1 MHIHILGI
9 AGTFMGGIAQLAKAK
24 GHQVSGSDKA
34 IYPPMSTQLEQ
45 AGIDVMAE
53 DDVSFLQNPPHQVVI
68 GNAMS
73 RGKVA
78 VEATLN
84 AQQVYTSGPQWLAEN
99 VLHDRWVIA
108 IAGTHGK
115 TTTSAMVAWILEY
128 AGLNPGFLIGGVP
141 QNFGVSARLGQSP
154 FFVVEADEYD
164 TAFFDKRSKFVHYHP
179 RTLVMNNLEFD
190 HADIFPDLKAIQ
202 TQFHHLVRT
211 VPGNGLIIYP
221 ADDAN
226 LAEVLARGCW
236 TPLQTSGLNQG
247 DWQAGLLQEDGSA
260 FSVFNQGKLV
270 GQVHWEMTGLH
281 NVQNALT
288 AIAAAVHA
296 GVPVLEAIE
305 GLCQFKGVARR
316 MTKIGEA
323 KGITLYD
330 DFAHHPTAIR
340 LTLQGLKKQMNHST
354 RPGAEA
360 KGRLIAV
367 FESRSNTMRL
377 GVHKDSLPQAFVDAD
392 AVYAFIDPA
401 WNWQL
406 PVSAFSQSV
415 TVETSYEALLDTLV
429 TQLQPGDQVVMMSNG
444 SFGGLH
450 QTLFTRLQSA

>member
-1 MHIHILGI
+1 MQLHILGI

-45 AGIDVMAE
+45 AGIAVSADE
-53 DDVSFLQNPPHQVVI
+53 DVSFLQTEPEQVVI

-73 RGKVA
+73 RGHVA

-84 AQQVYTSGPQWLAEN
+84 AQQVYISGPQWLAEN

-115 TTTSAMVAWILEY
+115 TTTSAMVAWILES

-141 QNFGVSARLGQSP
+141 QNFGVSARLGSSP

-190 HADIFPDLKAIQ
+190 HADIFPDLAAIQ

-211 VPGNGLIIYP
+211 VPGNGLIIAP
-221 ADDAN
+221 ANEPAID
-226 LAEVLARGCW
+226 EVIKRGCW
-236 TPLQTSGLNQG
+236 TPIQTQGLEQG

-260 FSVFNQGKLV
+260 FSVFYQGKLV
-270 GQVHWEMTGLH
+270 GQVHWGMTGLH
-281 NVQNALT
+281 NVQNALS
-288 AIAAAVHA
+288 AIAASVHA
-296 GVPVLEAIE
+296 GVPVLDAIE
-305 GLCQFKGVARR
+305 GLYQFKGVQRR
-316 MTKIGEA
+316 MSKVGEA
-323 KGITLYD
+323 NGITIYD

-340 LTLQGLKKQMNHST
+340 LTLQLS
-354 RPGAEA
+354 
-360 KGRLIAV
+360 LI
-367 FESRSNTMRL
+367 
-377 GVHKDSLPQAFVDAD
+377 H
-392 AVYAFIDPA
+392 I
-401 WNWQL
+401 
-406 PVSAFSQSV
+406 
-415 TVETSYEALLDTLV
+415 
-429 TQLQPGDQVVMMSNG
+429 
-444 SFGGLH
+444 
-450 QTLFTRLQSA
+450 

>member
-1 MHIHILGI
+1 MQLHILGI

-45 AGIDVMAE
+45 AGIEVMAE
-53 DDVSFLQNPPHQVVI
+53 DDLSFLQNPPDQVVI
-68 GNAMS
+68 GNALS
-73 RGKVA
+73 RGKAA

-115 TTTSAMVAWILEY
+115 TTTSSMVAWILEY

-141 QNFGVSARLGQSP
+141 QNFGVSARLGDSP

-221 ADDAN
+221 AEETN
-226 LAEVLARGCW
+226 LTEVLERGCW
-236 TPLQTSGLNQG
+236 TPLQTSGLTQG
-247 DWQAGLLQEDGSA
+247 DWQAGLLQEDGSS
-260 FSVFNQGKLV
+260 FSVFFQGKLV
-270 GQVHWEMTGLH
+270 GQVHWSMTGLH
-281 NVQNALT
+281 NVQNALS
-288 AIAAAVHA
+288 AIAASVHA
-296 GVPVLEAIE
+296 GVPVLEATE
-305 GLCQFKGVARR
+305 GLCQFKGVQRR
-316 MTKIGEA
+316 MSKVGEA
-323 KGITLYD
+323 NGITIYD

-340 LTLQGLKKQMNHST
+340 LTLQGLKKQMNQST
-354 RPGAEA
+354 RP
-360 KGRLIAV
+360 GRLIAV
-367 FESRSNTMRL
+367 FEPRSNTMRL
-377 GVHKDSLPQAFVDAD
+377 GVHKDTLPQVFIDAD

-401 WNWQL
+401 WNWPL
-406 PVSAFSQSV
+406 PVESFSQ
-415 TVETSYEALLDTLV
+415 TVKVENSYDALLDILAKE
-429 TQLQPGDQVVMMSNG
+429 LQPGDQVVIMSNG

-450 QTLFTRLQSA
+450 QKLLSKLKA

>member
-1 MHIHILGI
+1 MQLHILGI

-45 AGIDVMAE
+45 AGIEVMAE
-53 DDVSFLQNPPHQVVI
+53 DDVSFLQSPPDQVVI
-68 GNAMS
+68 GNALS
-73 RGKVA
+73 RGNAA

-115 TTTSAMVAWILEY
+115 TTTSSMVAWILEY

-141 QNFGVSARLGQSP
+141 QNFGVSARLGESP

-190 HADIFPDLKAIQ
+190 HADIFADLKAIQ

-221 ADDAN
+221 ADETN
-226 LAEVLARGCW
+226 LTDVLEQGCW
-236 TPLQTSGLNQG
+236 TPTQSLGLEQG

-260 FSVFNQGKLV
+260 FSVFFQGKLV
-270 GQVHWEMTGLH
+270 GQVHWSMTGLH
-281 NVQNALT
+281 NVQNALS
-288 AIAAAVHA
+288 AIAASVHA
-296 GVPVLEAIE
+296 GVPVLETIE
-305 GLCQFKGVARR
+305 GLCQFKGVQRR
-316 MTKIGEA
+316 MSKVGEA
-323 KGITLYD
+323 NGITIYD

-340 LTLQGLKKQMNHST
+340 LTLQGLRKQMNQST
-354 RPGAEA
+354 RP
-360 KGRLIAV
+360 GRLIAV
-367 FESRSNTMRL
+367 FEPRSNTMRL
-377 GVHKDSLPQAFVDAD
+377 GVHKDTLPQAFIDAD

-401 WNWQL
+401 WNWPL
-406 PVSAFSQSV
+406 PVDAFSQPV
-415 TVETSYEALLDTLV
+415 TVENSYDALLDTLAKD
-429 TQLQPGDQVVMMSNG
+429 LQPGDQVVIMSNG

-450 QTLFTRLQSA
+450 QKLLGRLVQRKE